1 MADDARKL
9 PVKSGGELAPPRA
22 VSQFDL
28 LRADIDR
35 VFENFGAR
43 GRLARPRFAWPDWG
57 SNIEMFAAPA
67 IDVVEKD
74 KAFEITAELP
84 GVDEKEI
91 TLTVSN
97 GVLSIKGE
105 KNEEKEEKRQ
115 DYYMSERRFG
125 SFERAVRLPEG
136 ADAEKIDAAYKN
148 GVLKITVPKTA
159 AAQQPQKTIPI
170 KAS

>member
-9 PVKSGGELAPPRA
+9 PVKSEGEPAPPRA
-22 VSQFDL
+22 ASPFDL

-35 VFENFGAR
+35 VFENFGAC
-43 GRLARPRFAWPDWG
+43 GRLVRPRLAWPDWG

-74 KAFEITAELP
+74 RAFEITAELP
-84 GVDEKEI
+84 GVDEQEI
-91 TLTVSN
+91 TLTVS
-97 GVLSIKGE
+97 
-105 KNEEKEEKRQ
+105 
-115 DYYMSERRFG
+115 
-125 SFERAVRLPEG
+125 
-136 ADAEKIDAAYKN
+136 N

-159 AAQQPQKTIPI
+159 AAQQPQQTIPI